1 MKTTQTM
8 IKNGVENGHPLK
20 AKVVHDL

>member
-1 MKTTQTM
+1 M